1 MNSSRKVP
9 WVSGLILAAIG
20 ALALIARVGFG
31 LVNILGELLS
41 TPPPM

>member
-1 MNSSRKVP
+1 MNSSRKLP
-9 WVSGLILAAIG
+9 WLSGLVMAAIG
-20 ALALIARVGFG
+20 ALALIARVAFG